1 VKWNLLEGDLSKV
14 RDYMIL
20 LGIAGAVIALDQWA
34 KYLVRVRLQ
43 VGEAWS
49 PVEWLMPYVRLVHWN
64 NTGAAFGLFP
74 SGGLIFTLVAVVVS
88 LAILYYFP
96 RVPNA
101 QVALRIALALQLG
114 GAVGNLISRLIHGTV
129 TDFISVGTFP
139 VFNIADA
146 SISIGVAIL
155 IAAMWLEERRNRAQ
169 EDEGGASSR
178 TGDEDAASEAER
190 PIG

>member
-1 VKWNLLEGDLSKV
+1 
-14 RDYMIL
+14 MIL

-49 PVEWLMPYVRLVHWN
+49 PVEWLMPYIRLVHWN

-96 RVPNA
+96 RVPQA

-114 GAVGNLISRLIHGTV
+114 GAVGNLISRLTVGTV

-139 VFNIADA
+139 VFNFADA

-169 EDEGGASSR
+169 EEDEGSSSQIE
-178 TGDEDAASEAER
+178 DKDAASEPER